1 VVVIRIIPYG
11 AFEQAGDLIRVVAG
25 RTTALGA
32 KDNTVMTMEN
42 SKVLKSRFDLEAC
55 SPYGL
60 PSKVVAKLQ
69 NFLVL
74 SCGHTCYENQQ
85 SSCRSSSMSLA
96 KL

>member
-55 SPYGL
+55 SP
-60 PSKVVAKLQ
+60 
-69 NFLVL
+69 
-74 SCGHTCYENQQ
+74 
-85 SSCRSSSMSLA
+85 
-96 KL
+96 